1 LVAAEP
7 KLTAV
12 VVSYNVRALLA
23 ACLES
28 LLAAAQAA
36 PDVPMRVLVV
46 DNASRDGSPDLVR
59 ERFPGVELRA
69 LERNLGYGGGANA
82 GIREATTPYVLLLNP
97 DTEMR
102 GDAPAAMAR
111 FLERHPSA
119 GLVGPRLVYPNGSF
133 QHSAFAFPNL
143 AMSFLDFFPINHRL
157 TGSRLNGR
165 YPRVWY
171 QRPFRVGHPLGAC
184 MCARRATLDQIGGF
198 DEGFFMY
205 AEEVD
210 LCWRIARAGWE
221 VWYTPDATVVH
232 HEGASTRQFRSEMLV
247 QLHKSRARFFALH
260 YGRAFVLGNRAIVRL
275 GILRDLAR
283 AALDRGRGRLDAEEW
298 RERCRTYARVLAS

>member
-1 LVAAEP
+1 LVAVEP
-7 KLTAV
+7 KLTAI
-12 VVSYNVRALLA
+12 VVSYNVRPLLD

-28 LLAAAQAA
+28 LRAAAAAA

-46 DNASRDGSPDLVR
+46 DNASGDGSAELVR
-59 ERFPGVELRA
+59 ERFPFAELRA
-69 LERNLGYGGGANA
+69 LERNLGYGGGANV
-82 GIREATTPYVLLLNP
+82 GIRAATTPYVLLLNP

-102 GDAPAAMAR
+102 GDAPAAMVR
-111 FLERHPSA
+111 FLEEHPAA
-119 GLVGPRLVYPNGSF
+119 GLVGPRLVYPDGSF
-133 QHSAFAFPNL
+133 QHSAFAFPTL

-165 YPRVWY
+165 YPRAWY
-171 QRPFRVGHPLGAC
+171 ERPFRVGHPLGAC
-184 MCARRATLDQIGGF
+184 MCARRAALEQVGGF

-210 LCWRIARAGWE
+210 LCWRIARTGWE
-221 VWYTPDATVVH
+221 IWYTPNATVVH

-247 QLHKSRARFFALH
+247 ELHKSRNRFFGMH
-260 YGRAFVLGNRAIVRL
+260 YGRAFALGNRAIVCL

-283 AALDRGRGRLDAEEW
+283 AALDRKRGRLSVDEW
-298 RERCRTYARVLAS
+298 RERCRAYGRVLAV